1 MREKFNE
8 GKFNMQEIVRNST
21 MDIFIYKKKG
31 EILIRMGRRDFGAFD
46 SILADSTRFQ
56 PIPTNS
62 I

>member
-1 MREKFNE
+1 
-8 GKFNMQEIVRNST
+8 MQEIVRNST
-21 MDIFIYKKKG
+21 MEIFIYKKKG